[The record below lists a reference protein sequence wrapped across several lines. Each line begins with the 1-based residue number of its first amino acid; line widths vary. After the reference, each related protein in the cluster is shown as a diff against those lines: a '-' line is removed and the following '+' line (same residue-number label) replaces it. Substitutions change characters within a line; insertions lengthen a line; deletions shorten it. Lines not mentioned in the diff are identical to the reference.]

1 MDELEE
7 IRKRKLEELQQQ
19 HINNLQ
25 SQVQE
30 QQQMQQQLEQIE
42 SVVKQKLTRDALI
55 RFGNYKTAFPDQ
67 AAQLSVILYQLI
79 AKKNISRIDDDSLKE
94 ILRELQPKKRDIKIT
109 KK

>member
-7 IRKRKLEELQQQ
+7 IRKRKIEELQHQ
-19 HINNLQ
+19 HITNLQ
-25 SQVQE
+25 SQIQE
-30 QQQMQQQLEQIE
+30 QQQIQQQLEQIE

-55 RFGNYKTAFPDQ
+55 RFGNYKTAFPEQ

-79 AKKNISRIDDDSLKE
+79 AKKSISRIDDDSLKE
-94 ILRELQPKKRDIKIT
+94 ILRELQPKKHEIKII